1 MSVLGFADKL
11 MTETERNAEEIS
23 RQACKHLRESAKTPW
38 YHSLSEQECF
48 YRSREFFQN
57 LRRIY
62 FCKPPYTEM
71 FEYFEQFAVKRY
83 REGVPLEEVIYK
95 LVILRRQ
102 MWIIT
107 ESKSLVVTG
116 LDLQKS
122 VESINKMIRIFDQG
136 IWAVIKKYGELDSKE
151 KKRLMERATLKGIIK
166 SWFSK
171 SRI

>member
-1 MSVLGFADKL
+1 
-11 MTETERNAEEIS
+11 
-23 RQACKHLRESAKTPW
+23 
-38 YHSLSEQECF
+38 
-48 YRSREFFQN
+48 
-57 LRRIY
+57 
-62 FCKPPYTEM
+62 M

>member
-11 MTETERNAEEIS
+11 MTETERHAEEIS
-23 RQACKHLRESAKTPW
+23 RLACKHLRESSRTPW
-38 YHSLSEQECF
+38 YHSLSEEECVS
-48 YRSREFFQN
+48 RSMEFFRN
-57 LRRIY
+57 LRNIY
-62 FCKPPYTEM
+62 FCKSPYKEM
-71 FEYFEQFAVKRY
+71 FEYFEKFATKRY
-83 REGVPLEEVIYK
+83 REGVPLEEVVYK

-136 IWAVIKKYGELDSKE
+136 IWAIIKKYRELD
-151 KKRLMERATLKGIIK
+151 KKNFENLTGRATLKGLIK

-171 SRI
+171 T